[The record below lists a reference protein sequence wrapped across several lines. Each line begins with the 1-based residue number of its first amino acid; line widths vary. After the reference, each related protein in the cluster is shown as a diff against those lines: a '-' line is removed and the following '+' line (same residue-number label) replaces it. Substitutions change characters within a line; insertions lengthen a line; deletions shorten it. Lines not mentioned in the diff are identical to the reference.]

1 MERGVRGMGA
11 ERKGQGREEE
21 GWRGERRGGLPKAK
35 TQHFTLLQPLI
46 TLVG

>member
-1 MERGVRGMGA
+1 MGA